1 MADTWWFEE
10 TKLLIALWS
19 EEVVQH
25 ELNTM
30 HNKKLVWYK
39 LNQGTAIGGYL
50 RNAQQCRVNINN
62 HKQKYRKIRDGNIIF
77 GNQRQ
82 EWEMSEPMDQ

>member
-1 MADTWWFEE
+1 MADPWWFEE

-19 EEVVQH
+19 EKVVQH

-39 LNQGTAIGGYL
+39 LNQGTANGGYL
-50 RNAQQCRVNINN
+50 RSAQQCRVKINN
-62 HKQKYRKIRDGNIIF
+62 LKQKYFFSQDSR
-77 GNQRQ
+77 RQ
-82 EWEMSEPMDQ
+82 QNFWKPTRMFEPMDQ

>member
-19 EEVVQH
+19 EEAVQH

-30 HNKKLVWYK
+30 HNKKLVWDK
-39 LNQGTAIGGYL
+39 ISQEMADGGYS
-50 RNAQQCRVNINN
+50 RTVSSVVAVS
-62 HKQKYRKIRDGNIIF
+62 DSVF
-77 GNQRQ
+77 FFF
-82 EWEMSEPMDQ
+82 

>member
-1 MADTWWFEE
+1 MADPWWFEE

-39 LNQGTAIGGYL
+39 LNQGTANGGYL
-50 RNAQQCRVNINN
+50 RSAQ
-62 HKQKYRKIRDGNIIF
+62 
-77 GNQRQ
+77 
-82 EWEMSEPMDQ
+82 

>member
-19 EEVVQH
+19 EEAVQH

-30 HNKKLVWYK
+30 HNKKLVWDK
-39 LNQGTAIGGYL
+39 ISQGMVDGGYSRTVSSVAAVSDGVSSSFSSSSL
-50 RNAQQCRVNINN
+50 RSFLCLSSGLQI
-62 HKQKYRKIRDGNIIF
+62 K
-77 GNQRQ
+77 
-82 EWEMSEPMDQ
+82 